1 MELQTRAKWKAGK
14 GHRAQ
19 GTIVSPWQVNRSTSG
34 WQSSSPKQKGA
45 QKAERAI
52 MVGILMVIHQRNE
65 TGNGMDG
72 GHESSERSIRTN
84 RTSKLPGRARCWQS
98 CRHRTRAVT
107 HGPMCRSPPDSAHA
121 GDFVVSARLRPFI
134 SGGRCGLWV
143 CVCVSGLTGGQLTMN
158 CRWRHWDSITIYVVR
173 LRKSLSSERRSQPAR
188 QGRLHG

>member
-1 MELQTRAKWKAGK
+1 MKSWQ
-14 GHRAQ
+14 RAQ
-19 GTIVSPWQVNRSTSG
+19 GTFVSPWQVNRSTSG

-65 TGNGMDG
+65 TVNGMDG

-134 SGGRCGLWV
+134 SCGRCGL
-143 CVCVSGLTGGQLTMN
+143 CVCGLTRGQLTMN
-158 CRWRHWDSITIYVVR
+158 CR
-173 LRKSLSSERRSQPAR
+173 
-188 QGRLHG
+188 

>member
-1 MELQTRAKWKAGK
+1 MKSWQ
-14 GHRAQ
+14 RAQ
-19 GTIVSPWQVNRSTSG
+19 GTFVSPWQVNRSTSG

-65 TGNGMDG
+65 TGNAMDG

-134 SGGRCGLWV
+134 SCGRCGL
-143 CVCVSGLTGGQLTMN
+143 CVCGLTRGQLTMN

-173 LRKSLSSERRSQPAR
+173 LRKSLSSERRRQPAR

>member
-1 MELQTRAKWKAGK
+1 MKSWQ
-14 GHRAQ
+14 RAQ
-19 GTIVSPWQVNRSTSG
+19 GTFVSPWQVNRSTSG

-65 TGNGMDG
+65 TVNGMDG

-134 SGGRCGLWV
+134 SGGRCGL
-143 CVCVSGLTGGQLTMN
+143 CVCVWADWGTVDYELQVTALGFHHYLCGSLTQIPLLGEEEPTG
-158 CRWRHWDSITIYVVR
+158 
-173 LRKSLSSERRSQPAR
+173 
-188 QGRLHG
+188 